1 MFERDEA
8 TRKRLEKARITDSVP
23 PSATLFSDLPKFL
36 NDTRTAIGRRIVRI
50 LELMLELER
59 MTSPLDGVVW
69 PNMSLKRTDPVRF
82 KLLCEIAD
90 KNALLLKELSKFK
103 FTPRADVCVGGSGG
117 PTEWA
122 AWWRWSNKIIEKHLR
137 MDAGEALQIILKL
150 TQIGCLTRLR
160 RCAHCHRW
168 LYARFRHQMFCSGRC
183 QQKNYTKSEQF
194 KAHRRRY
201 MRDYYRKTYG

>member
-1 MFERDEA
+1 MLDRDEA

-36 NDTRTAIGRRIVRI
+36 NETRTTTGRRIVQI
-50 LELMLELER
+50 LEKMLELEK
-59 MTSPLDGVVW
+59 MTSPLDGVIW
-69 PNMSLKRTDPVRF
+69 PDMSLKRTDPARF

-90 KNALLLKELSKFK
+90 KNALLSKELSKFK
-103 FTPRADVCVGGSGG
+103 FTPRADVCMGGSGG

-122 AWWRWSNKIIEKHLR
+122 AWWRWSSKKFERHLR

-160 RCAHCHRW
+160 HCAQCQKW
-168 LYARFRHQMFCSGRC
+168 LYARFRHQMYCSGRC

-201 MRDYYRKTYG
+201 MRDYYRKTYA